1 MLKPESSIK
10 QLTNVQKNN
19 IKLTEDMPE
28 ASSVT
33 QLGCVGA
40 SLTDST
46 DRNSSTFN
54 SKSLLMS

>member
-54 SKSLLMS
+54 SKS